1 MIYPEIVDQEVALD
15 LALKN
20 VRAQAYHIL
29 TTIEKDNLRFCLKQT
44 KLMLNELRT
53 NILFP
58 KNYYTLY
65 TNIFNEIKKVQ
76 NFMKSELERGRQAQ
90 DIYESVQQCQ
100 FVVPR
105 LYLTIIAGSIYIEKC
120 PEKFTELI
128 NDLLEQVKA
137 SQNPLRGIFTRYF
150 LLQIIKDN
158 FLDKDNKEKEGKEGN
173 LEEYISFLVKNLEEI
188 NRLWIRFSLDIPP
201 ENKPKKEKE
210 REDLKPLILETFTIL
225 SSLEELTAE
234 LYENQVVQKLIEIIF
249 MYNDKLSQEYLM
261 ECIIRSFPVEY
272 NIRCM
277 EFILLSISKLTEG
290 VNIKLLFINVLTKL
304 SIYSENFP
312 KIDEEEN
319 NNKLE
324 NIYKVFP
331 ILMRNYDII
340 MNNELKSQNKNI
352 LDILELNISFIKYI
366 IKCAPENEILNSLNH
381 ILNLCVKFINIG
393 NTQALNQMEIDKIAE
408 LLQLPLQSTY
418 SLFDMPDFPNLLV
431 FLDYRNMKLLGLG
444 ILNNLI
450 NPHSREKIDSIEKLN
465 KLFTFIL
472 PLIKNIQSPE
482 EENDINFEKEQNI
495 VSKLILVIN
504 SENPELLLDIYIRL
518 KIVLYEGGK
527 NRRKKTYPV
536 LANSLIYFA
545 EKISIL
551 YEEKKEEKENI
562 NKLYDISKLENDE
575 TFFEFISKIYNLLE
589 SVIKIIEE
597 DFPQM
602 AVRLNLLSSSQINN
616 VKPLKEKLEDKC
628 LQFFNNSINIYKNF
642 EKDKKFEFFTEICQH
657 LIKINIFNKE
667 NLEKLI
673 TDLFNEAKT
682 MSKRGDQCK
691 GLLMISE
698 LWYKH
703 FKDGKKVLD
712 CINRAKKIADV
723 SLTNPHNLILYVNL
737 LNKYIY
743 YIDVDKENIIEIDPE
758 SIGDLIEV
766 IKNHIITIKTDKNID
781 ASFLPEIEKYFKN
794 TFNLI
799 EKTKKKIDHI
809 KIYDKINI
817 S

>member
-15 LALKN
+15 LALKT

-158 FLDKDNKEKEGKEGN
+158 FPGKDNKEKEGKEGN

-682 MSKRGDQCK
+682 MSKRGDQCN